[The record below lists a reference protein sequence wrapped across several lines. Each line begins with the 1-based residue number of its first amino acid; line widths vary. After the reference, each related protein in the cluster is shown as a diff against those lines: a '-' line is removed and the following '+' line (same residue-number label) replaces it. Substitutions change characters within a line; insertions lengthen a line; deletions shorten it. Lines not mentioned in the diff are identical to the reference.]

1 MPVMDVVSSLL
12 QLERQTDM
20 RKILVTTSV
29 VFLAFCSFSQG
40 TVTFANASTTAG
52 LIPADR
58 TVSFWAWYDNGI
70 YLEPRTLGNVSSN
83 FAGVDMSGLRVA
95 VLYAPTTV
103 TDLASFSLGRF
114 SGGYPTFKASTSGTT
129 GSWFGKTATLDGVT
143 AGQTVN
149 MAAVVW
155 DIREAA
161 SPFDRAA
168 QYGPW
173 GSSAIFQ
180 YTVPGG
186 STPAPQEFLP
196 QNLRAFS
203 VGPFPYWVPEPT
215 GSALLSVGAAMML
228 IFRRPKAPPV

>member
-1 MPVMDVVSSLL
+1 MK
-12 QLERQTDM
+12 
-20 RKILVTTSV
+20 KILLTVSV
-29 VFLAFCSFSQG
+29 MFLVFCSFSQG
-40 TVTFANASTTAG
+40 TVHFANASTTMG
-52 LIPADR
+52 LVPADR

-70 YLEPRTLGNVSSN
+70 YQEPRTLGNVSSN

-103 TDLASFSLGRF
+103 TDLTRFSLGRF

-143 AGQTVN
+143 AGRTVN

-155 DIREAA
+155 DIRLAPT
-161 SPFDRAA
+161 PFDSDAA
-168 QYGPW
+168 HGVW
-173 GSSAIFQ
+173 GYSGVFQ
-180 YTVPGG
+180 YIVPDPAD
-186 STPAPQEFLP
+186 TPPPHDYLP

-215 GSALLSVGAAMML
+215 GLALFSLGATML
-228 IFRRPKAPPV
+228 LVFRRPRTPSV